1 MTYRITGIDPSPFAH
16 LAGLDDSELARHG
29 AVRMTADSDFGFPC
43 RVTLEDAKPGEK
55 LLLVNHCSHDGNNPY
70 RATHAI
76 FVGEEAREPARYQD
90 EIPPVMKRR
99 ILSLR
104 AFDGDGMMRN
114 AVLAQ
119 PGEADGAIR
128 GLLADGEVDHIDAHT
143 ATRGCF
149 VGRIDR
155 D

>member
-1 MTYRITGIDPSPFAH
+1 
-16 LAGLDDSELARHG
+16 
-29 AVRMTADSDFGFPC
+29 
-43 RVTLEDAKPGEK
+43 
-55 LLLVNHCSHDGNNPY
+55 
-70 RATHAI
+70 
-76 FVGEEAREPARYQD
+76 
-90 EIPPVMKRR
+90 MKRR